1 MEKAKVVM
9 IVSNALVP
17 HDRDDYSGIGAD
29 FVTSP
34 CETEQEIIE
43 ATKDADFV
51 LTMMKPLPR
60 KVIEGMSRCRMI
72 YNLGTGYEA
81 IDLEAATEQGICVS
95 FPGGYCSLEVA
106 EHAMGLILDCA
117 RKICRLDRAVR
128 VGKWD
133 SYEKKEI
140 RTEIMP
146 PMFQLK
152 GQTVG
157 LIGFGRIAR
166 NIVPM
171 AKGFGMKVLA
181 NDPYIP
187 SELFKEL
194 GVEEATIDHIIENS
208 DFISIHA
215 LFTEESMH
223 MFGMEQFK
231 KMKKTAYLI
240 NCARGNFID
249 EEALYRAVKEGEI
262 AGAGLDVLQKE
273 EVRPDNPLLELES
286 ITITPHAA
294 YYSMESRAKYARRP
308 FEDVSLV
315 MKGVWPKC
323 LVNTEVR
330 ENYVAKWGGMRDK

>member
-34 CETEQEIIE
+34 CEKEQEIID
-43 ATKDADFV
+43 ATGDADFV

-60 KVIEGMSRCRMI
+60 KVIENMAACRMI

-81 IDLEAATEQGICVS
+81 IDLEAATDQGICVS

-128 VGKWD
+128 AGKWD

-140 RTEIMP
+140 RTQIMP

-157 LIGFGRIAR
+157 LIGFGRIAQ

-171 AKGFGMKVLA
+171 AKGFGMRVMA
-181 NDPYIP
+181 SDPYVP
-187 SELFKEL
+187 SELFKKL
-194 GVEEATIDHIIENS
+194 GVEEVTVDSIIEEA

-215 LFTEESMH
+215 AFTPDSRH
-223 MFGMEQFK
+223 MFNMQQFK
-231 KMKKTAYLI
+231 KMKNTAYLI
-240 NCARGNFID
+240 NCARGDFID
-249 EEALYRAVKEGEI
+249 EKALYTAVKEGEI

-294 YYSMESRAKYARRP
+294 YYSMESRAKYALRP

-315 MKGVWPKC
+315 MKGLWPKC
-323 LVNTEVR
+323 LINVDVKEA
-330 ENYVAKWGGMRDK
+330 YVAKWGPMKDE